1 MLHTEHIL
9 TLLKLPGIGR
19 VKVTEIIHSAYETP
33 RKLNELWGLIKHTN
47 NNNAKIKVPEWETL
61 EKSYENAKLEI
72 EQCEKLNIHII
83 GICDD
88 LYPKRLKLTQDAPVL
103 IYAKG
108 NLHCL
113 NDQKLVAIVGTR
125 KPSKYGSTCSH
136 LFGKNFAEEGI
147 VVVSGLAKG
156 IDTSAHEGC
165 IEVNGKTIAVLAQG
179 LDTPIYPKENRPLAD
194 KIIAAGGCLISEYG
208 LGVRG
213 RPNYFVER
221 NRIQSGISDGVA
233 VIETDVKG
241 GTMHTVGFCLKQEKP
256 LGCLN
261 HPNKF
266 LVNNDKASGNQLL
279 LEKKQAMPLFT
290 PKDFEKFIQCFK
302 YVGESSEDLCSK
314 KNKSHST
321 PDQDDEQLSLF

>member
-1 MLHTEHIL
+1 MGT
-9 TLLKLPGIGR
+9 
-19 VKVTEIIHSAYETP
+19 II
-33 RKLNELWGLIKHTN
+33 
-47 NNNAKIKVPEWETL
+47 
-61 EKSYENAKLEI
+61 KSNDKARAEI
-72 EQCEKLNIHII
+72 ELCKKLNIHVI
-83 GICDD
+83 GICDEM
-88 LYPKRLKLTQDAPVL
+88 YPKRLKRIPDAPVL

-108 NLHCL
+108 NLNCL

-125 KPSKYGSTCSH
+125 KPSEYGSTCSH
-136 LFGKNFAEEGI
+136 LFGKNFAERGI

-156 IDTSAHEGC
+156 IDTLAHKGC

-194 KIIAAGGCLISEYG
+194 KIIAAGGCLLSEYG

-221 NRIQSGISDGVA
+221 NRIQSGVSDGVA

-241 GTMHTVGFCLKQEKP
+241 GTMHTVDFCLKQRKP

-266 LVNNDKASGNQLL
+266 LVNNDQASGNQLL
-279 LEKKQAMPLFT
+279 LEKNQAMPLFT
-290 PKDFEKFIQCFK
+290 PKDFEKFIQSLNS
-302 YVGESSEDLCSK
+302 VGESK
-314 KNKSHST
+314 KDSDSDKN
-321 PDQDDEQLSLF
+321 DEQLSLF